1 MDEELS
7 RLKREAE
14 SLNRELKETDKRRSD
29 QLEKGK
35 KEEEKIREELTRAVR
50 HKC

>member
-35 KEEEKIREELTRAVR
+35 KGGRENKGRINKGSST
-50 HKC
+50 